1 MRLFG
6 VFGNSVASA
15 VVSAVVFAAAF
26 VLPAFDRP
34 AQADVFGAETFMLGN
49 GMQVVVIPNHRVPIV
64 SHMVWYKV
72 GSADEEPGKAGIAHF
87 LEHLMFKGTPTYP
100 AGEITDLVARNGGQ
114 QNAFTSYDYTA
125 YYQNIAVDRLPMM
138 MELEADRM
146 RNLILSEEDVRVE
159 RDVVL
164 EERRMRVDSRPAS
177 ILSERLDAALWVT
190 NRYGTPVIGW
200 EEEIQALNREDAFD
214 FYHRWYAPKNA
225 ILVVAGDITLKELR
239 PLAERTYGKIEP
251 VDSVTSRERSTFLPQ
266 SADVR
271 VTMEDERVRQAR
283 WQRTYVAPSVNV
295 GNREQTYALQVA
307 SEILGGGSTSRLYQS
322 LVVDQAVAASAGAY
336 YMDDMVSWGRFV
348 LSISPSPGVEVT
360 DLEAAI
366 DTALA
371 DIETN
376 GFTEDE
382 VERAKT
388 RLQAEV
394 IYAKDSPTGAAQT
407 VGSLLAVG
415 LTLEEIEAW
424 PERVADIT
432 LTQVN
437 EAIRDL
443 LSESPTGTGIL
454 LPKGDV

>member
-1 MRLFG
+1 MRFFG
-6 VFGNSVASA
+6 VFGR
-15 VVSAVVFAAAF
+15 AVVFAAAL
-26 VLPAFDRP
+26 VLPPPLVKP
-34 AQADVFGAETFMLGN
+34 AQADVFGAETFMLDN

-225 ILVVAGDITLKELR
+225 ILVVAGDITLKEIR

-251 VDSVTSRERSTFLPQ
+251 VDSVASRERSTFLPQ

-271 VTMEDERVRQAR
+271 VTMKDERVFQPR

-295 GNREQTYALQVA
+295 GDRTDTYALQVA

-348 LSISPSPGVEVT
+348 LSISPSPGVDVA
-360 DLEAAI
+360 DLESAI
-366 DTALA
+366 DAALA
-371 DIETN
+371 TIVAD
-376 GFTEDE
+376 GFTQDE
-382 VERAKT
+382 VDRAKT

-394 IYAKDSPTGAAQT
+394 IYAKDSPTGAAQA
-407 VGSLLAVG
+407 VGSLLSVG
-415 LTLEEIEAW
+415 MTLDEIEAW

-432 LTQVN
+432 LEQVN
-437 EAIRDL
+437 DALRAL
-443 LSESPTGTGIL
+443 LSDAPTGTGVL

>member
-1 MRLFG
+1 M
-6 VFGNSVASA
+6 
-15 VVSAVVFAAAF
+15 SAVVFAAAF

-271 VTMEDERVRQAR
+271 VTMEDERVRQPR

-348 LSISPSPGVEVT
+348 LSWGRSYRPGS
-360 DLEAAI
+360 
-366 DTALA
+366 
-371 DIETN
+371 
-376 GFTEDE
+376 
-382 VERAKT
+382 RH
-388 RLQAEV
+388 
-394 IYAKDSPTGAAQT
+394 
-407 VGSLLAVG
+407 
-415 LTLEEIEAW
+415 
-424 PERVADIT
+424 
-432 LTQVN
+432 
-437 EAIRDL
+437 
-443 LSESPTGTGIL
+443 
-454 LPKGDV
+454 

>member
-1 MRLFG
+1 MRCGGIF
-6 VFGNSVASA
+6 A
-15 VVSAVVFAAAF
+15 VCAGILVAAF
-26 VLPAFDRP
+26 GRP
-34 AQADVFGAETFMLGN
+34 ADADVFGAETFMLEN
-49 GMQVVVIPNHRVPIV
+49 GMQVVAIPNHRVPIV

-72 GSADEEPGKAGIAHF
+72 GSADEQPGKAGIAHF

-125 YYQNIAVDRLPMM
+125 YYQNIAVDRLPLM

-177 ILSERLDAALWVT
+177 IMSERLDAALWVT

-225 ILVVAGDITLKELR
+225 ILVVAGDITAKQLR
-239 PLAERTYGKIEP
+239 PFAEATYGKIAP
-251 VDSVTSRERSTFLPQ
+251 VDAVTSRDRSTFLPQ
-266 SADVR
+266 AADVR
-271 VTMEDERVRQAR
+271 VTMTDERVRQPR
-283 WQRTYVAPSVNV
+283 WQRTYIAPSVNV
-295 GNREQTYALQVA
+295 GDLEDTYALQVVG
-307 SEILGGGSTSRLYQS
+307 EILGGGSTSRLYQS
-322 LVVDQAVAASAGAY
+322 LVVEQGLAASAGAY
-336 YMDDMVSWGRFV
+336 YQDNMVSWGSFTV
-348 LSISPSPGVEVT
+348 AASPSPGVDVVV
-360 DLEAAI
+360 LEQAI

-371 DIETN
+371 AVVRD
-376 GFTEDE
+376 GFTAEE

-394 IYAKDSPTGAAQT
+394 IYAKDSPTTAAQT
-407 VGSLLAVG
+407 VGGLLAVG
-415 LTLEEIEAW
+415 VTLDQIEAW
-424 PERVADIT
+424 PEQVAAVT
-432 LTQVN
+432 TEQVN
-437 EAIRDL
+437 AAVRAL
-443 LSESPTGTGIL
+443 LTTAPTGTGVL

>member
-1 MRLFG
+1 MRCGGIF
-6 VFGNSVASA
+6 A
-15 VVSAVVFAAAF
+15 VCAGILVAAF
-26 VLPAFDRP
+26 GRP
-34 AQADVFGAETFMLGN
+34 ADADVFGAETFMLEN
-49 GMQVVVIPNHRVPIV
+49 GMQVVAIPNHRVPIV

-72 GSADEEPGKAGIAHF
+72 GSADEQPGKAGIAHF

-125 YYQNIAVDRLPMM
+125 YYQNIAVDRLPLM

-177 ILSERLDAALWVT
+177 IMSERLDAALWVT

-225 ILVVAGDITLKELR
+225 ILVVAGDITAKQLR
-239 PLAERTYGKIEP
+239 PFAEATYGKIAP
-251 VDSVTSRERSTFLPQ
+251 VDAVTSRDRSTFLPQ
-266 SADVR
+266 AADVR
-271 VTMEDERVRQAR
+271 VTMTDERVRQPR
-283 WQRTYVAPSVNV
+283 WQRTYIAPSVNV
-295 GNREQTYALQVA
+295 GDLEDTYALQVVG
-307 SEILGGGSTSRLYQS
+307 EILGGGSTSRLYQS
-322 LVVDQAVAASAGAY
+322 LVVEQGLAASAGAY
-336 YMDDMVSWGRFV
+336 YQDNMVSWGSFTV
-348 LSISPSPGVEVT
+348 AASPSPGVDVVV
-360 DLEAAI
+360 LEQAI

-371 DIETN
+371 AVVRD
-376 GFTEDE
+376 GFTAEE

-394 IYAKDSPTGAAQT
+394 IYAKDSPTTAAQT
-407 VGSLLAVG
+407 VGGLLAVG
-415 LTLEEIEAW
+415 VTLDQIEAW
-424 PERVADIT
+424 PEQVAAVT
-432 LTQVN
+432 TEQVN
-437 EAIRDL
+437 AAVRAL
-443 LSESPTGTGIL
+443 LTTAPKGTGVL

>member
-6 VFGNSVASA
+6 VFTALAALATVTGVVAITS
-15 VVSAVVFAAAF
+15 
-26 VLPAFDRP
+26 PAK
-34 AQADVFGAETFMLGN
+34 ADVFGAESFMLEN

-87 LEHLMFKGTPTYP
+87 LEHLMFKGTPSYP

-125 YYQNIAVDRLPMM
+125 YYQNVAVDRLPKM

-200 EEEIQALNREDAFD
+200 EEEIQALNRNDAFD

-225 ILVVAGDITLKELR
+225 ILVVAGDITVKELK
-239 PLAERTYGKIEP
+239 PLAEATYGQIEP

-266 SADVR
+266 AADVR
-271 VTMEDERVRQAR
+271 VTMKDPRVRQPQWR
-283 WQRTYVAPSVNV
+283 RTYIAPSVNI
-295 GNREQTYALQVA
+295 GELEETYALQVL
-307 SEILGGGSTSRLYQS
+307 SQILGGGSTSRLYQS
-322 LVVDQAVAASAGAY
+322 LVVDQALAASTGAF
-336 YMDDMVSWGRFV
+336 YMDQMVSYGRFV
-348 LSISPSPGVEVT
+348 LSLSPSPGVDVAK
-360 DLEAAI
+360 LEAA
-366 DTALA
+366 LEA
-371 DIETN
+371 DIQDVVEN
-376 GFTEDE
+376 GLTQDE
-382 VERAKT
+382 VDRAKT
-388 RLQAEV
+388 RLRAEV
-394 IYAKDSPTGAAQT
+394 IYAKDSPTSAAQT
-407 VGSLLAVG
+407 VGSLLSVG
-415 LTLEEIEAW
+415 MTLEQIEEW
-424 PERVADIT
+424 PDRVADVT
-432 LTQVN
+432 LDQVN
-437 EAIRDL
+437 AAARALFTEAP
-443 LSESPTGTGIL
+443 SGTGVL
-454 LPKGDV
+454 LPKGDEI